1 MTPAGFSPGPW
12 RPSDLQGPQRSSSSV
27 SLVLVQVLTLASG
40 PLSSGDTDV
49 DISPSAALLS
59 SAPQVDGAHPTSATG
74 AEKTTDRWTRPRSS
88 AAGLAWPG
96 PADQVTPSRPG
107 RRPAGLEHANV

>member
-12 RPSDLQGPQRSSSSV
+12 RPSDLQGPQRSSSM

-40 PLSSGDTDV
+40 PLSSGDTEV

-59 SAPQVDGAHPTSATG
+59 SAPQVDGAHPTSAPAWRRPQTG
-74 AEKTTDRWTRPRSS
+74 GPAP
-88 AAGLAWPG
+88 GLQPQVWPG
-96 PADQVTPSRPG
+96 LDLQTR
-107 RRPAGLEHANV
+107 